1 MKKVVIV
8 YGSIAGLI
16 VAVLMVISMGIY
28 HKTGNIENGM
38 LVGYTSMI
46 IAFSLI
52 FVGIKSYRDKH
63 NAGAISFGK
72 AFKVGLLIT
81 LIASTFYVV
90 AWLINYYCFMPD
102 FMEKYSAA
110 TINQLKADGASA
122 EKIASETKEMAWFT
136 ENYKNP
142 FFIVLFTYI
151 EILPVG
157 LLVSLIAALILK
169 SKIKPA
175 V

>member
-1 MKKVVIV
+1 MKKIVIV
-8 YGSIAGLI
+8 CGSIAGLI
-16 VAVLMVISMGIY
+16 VAALMLITMGIY
-28 HKTGNIENGM
+28 NKGGNIENGM
-38 LVGYTSMI
+38 LLGYASMI

-52 FVGIKSYRDKH
+52 FVGIKNYRDKQ

-72 AFKVGLLIT
+72 AFKIGLLIT
-81 LIASTFYVV
+81 LVASTFYVV
-90 AWLINYYCFMPD
+90 AWMIDYYYFIPD

-110 TINQLKADGASA
+110 TINKLKAAGASA
-122 EKIASETKEMAWFT
+122 EKIARETKEMAWFT

-142 FFIVLFTYI
+142 FFVALFTYI

-157 LLVSLIAALILK
+157 LLVSLIAALVLRR
-169 SKIKPA
+169 KIKPA

>member
-1 MKKVVIV
+1 MKKIVIV
-8 YGSIAGLI
+8 CGAIAGLI
-16 VAVLMVISMGIY
+16 VATVMFISMSIY
-28 HKTGNIENGM
+28 NKTGNIEHGM
-38 LVGYTSMI
+38 LVGYGSMI

-52 FVGIKSYRDKH
+52 FVGIKTYRDKH

-81 LIASTFYVV
+81 LVASTIYVV
-90 AWLINYYCFMPD
+90 AWLIDYYYFIPD
-102 FMEKYSAA
+102 FMEKYSEA

-122 EKIASETKEMAWFT
+122 EKIASETKQMAWFT

-142 FFIVLFTYI
+142 LFVALFTYV
-151 EILPVG
+151 EIVPVG
-157 LLVSLIAALILK
+157 LLVTLIASLILK
-169 SKIKPA
+169 RKVKPT

>member
-1 MKKVVIV
+1 MKKIVIV
-8 YGSIAGLI
+8 CGSIAGLI
-16 VAVLMVISMGIY
+16 VAAMMLISMSIY
-28 HKTGNIENGM
+28 HKSGNFENGM
-38 LVGYTSMI
+38 MVGYTSMI

-52 FVGIKSYRDKH
+52 FVGIKNYRDKH

-90 AWLINYYCFMPD
+90 AWLINYYFFMPD

-110 TINQLKADGASA
+110 TINQLKTAGASA

-157 LLVSLIAALILK
+157 LLVSLIASLILRRK
-169 SKIKPA
+169 TKPA